1 MANPL
6 LRGLVD
12 LLRSS
17 VHGLPSS
24 CVSSHRDH
32 ASGSPDLATISN
44 AATALSST
52 GVTEC
57 AALQGPALFR
67 LNVCRANDL
76 APLVDTFGDELAE
89 ISGAHRHR
97 HATEIGE
104 PRLDLGIGKSSID
117 LLVEFLDDFRG
128 CILWRADAAP

>member
-1 MANPL
+1 RKIRSVSFAVKQFSTHRRAASL
-6 LRGLVD
+6 LLQRV
-12 LLRSS
+12 
-17 VHGLPSS
+17 PNK
-24 CVSSHRDH
+24 VSAR
-32 ASGSPDLATISN
+32 P
-44 AATALSST
+44 
-52 GVTEC
+52 TEC

-89 ISGAHRHR
+89 IIGAHWHR

-117 LLVEFLDDFRG
+117 LLVEFVDDLRR